1 MFDTYSSTIDNM
13 AKINKKTIGSSL
25 KGFIFI
31 APADAQNDTE
41 TELRLDNFINK
52 SCTTNYNQIT
62 SESVQNILKHD
73 VFYIT
78 QETKNIYGEK
88 EKEVHEFIV
97 VDTGLEVKRFERIKT
112 DTPLPELRS
121 YIREDFMLNE
131 ESAPHFQTLLDYIY
145 PIADW
150 KPDKREFF
158 FKNGKWYF
166 LRDAYFR
173 TKQGFEI
180 TVGPKGKITH
190 ICYKMRWD
198 EYESK

>member
-1 MFDTYSSTIDNM
+1 M
-13 AKINKKTIGSSL
+13 AQIQPKFIRTPIA
-25 KGFIFI
+25 GFLLLFTTLGFG
-31 APADAQNDTE
+31 QNDTE
-41 TELRLDNFINK
+41 TLLRLDNFINI
-52 SCTTNYNQIT
+52 SCTTNYNLIT
-62 SESVQNILKHD
+62 SELVHNILKHD
-73 VFYIT
+73 VYYIT

-121 YIREDFMLNE
+121 YIREDFVLNE
-131 ESAPHFQTLLDYIY
+131 ASASNFQALLDYIY

-180 TVGPKGKITH
+180 TVSPNGKITH

-198 EYESK
+198 EHETK

>member
-1 MFDTYSSTIDNM
+1 M
-13 AKINKKTIGSSL
+13 AKIQPKFIRNPIV
-25 KGFIFI
+25 GFLFLFSTLGFSQ
-31 APADAQNDTE
+31 DDTE
-41 TELRLDNFINK
+41 TLLRLDNFINS
-52 SCTTNYNQIT
+52 SCTTNYNQIR
-62 SESVQNILKHD
+62 SEYIQSILKHD

-78 QETKNIYGEK
+78 QETTNIYGEK
-88 EKEVHEFIV
+88 EKEVNEFIV

-121 YIREDFMLNE
+121 YIREDFVLNQ
-131 ESAPHFQTLLDYIY
+131 ESAPDFQALLDYIY

-180 TVGPKGKITH
+180 TVNPNGKITH